1 MMLSIKDHSCRDK
14 EALLAGRI
22 LLVKKEGKN
31 TIVLRIRNMGKM
43 FNPLEYYG
51 RLQKTDPLAL
61 QDALGI
67 AMVLKAADVIHY
79 KTTFGINNLMVLI
92 YRK

>member
-1 MMLSIKDHSCRDK
+1 
-14 EALLAGRI
+14 
-22 LLVKKEGKN
+22 
-31 TIVLRIRNMGKM
+31 
-43 FNPLEYYG
+43 LEYYG
-51 RLQKTDPLAL
+51 RLQKDDPLAL